1 MHFNKCDMKME
12 GGFLF
17 YYRGVRRFGFKL
29 LSKLLKAEHD
39 AAKENSRLRLPC
51 GEIKFEGRRYR

>member
-1 MHFNKCDMKME
+1 MKME

-17 YYRGVRRFGFKL
+17 YYRDVRRFGFKL

-39 AAKENSRLRLPC
+39 AAKENSHLRLPC